1 MAQQIAADPVEA
13 AANVMKRQRAGVRSQ
28 SSGQLDELNK
38 TLKAQNANQKLKR
51 TPSVQDKVR
60 ANDSVAMIL
69 AKVYAI
75 VKKEQETN
83 KVYQKQQ
90 TSAIKNLSKDFTDV
104 IKKTSDNIKKAI
116 EKSVK
121 VNEELLKENVAVRQE
136 NKLFQ
141 EETQQETV
149 SKESKR
155 QKEILAAEDKRHKEL
170 ISILKKIEKKT
181 APTTDEDEDEED
193 SSSKGKRKKRKK
205 SLKLGDIKDQ
215 LKEKLLS
222 VVLDPKAIAAA
233 ATGALIIAAG
243 EAARE
248 DIRSSERSAQSAA
261 QRGDLA
267 ALDREIREANERT
280 VRQSVTDPRD
290 EQGVEAALKTMN
302 TPKKLLREKR
312 KRLEEANTP
321 ESKRA
326 LDVLNAQEEKRIL
339 MESRPQDSAAAK
351 KFDEDN
357 KAKIETLNKRIN
369 QPILVSSSTGYS
381 LPADKTAITS
391 GYGMRTIHGVE
402 EDHKGV
408 DLDMPE
414 GTPVL
419 AINSGEVIYQGSDN
433 INGKYIKIKHDDGKI
448 SSYAHLSKN
457 DVIAVGEKVKKG
469 DKIAES
475 GNTGKSTGPH
485 LHLAIRDKDGKF
497 IDPTTVIPELSGAK
511 KGQSLKRSIDS
522 PTSSNDSTATQTQT
536 AASSDG
542 IKPPNGVYFDPK
554 LGKWDSSQGKYVKST
569 DAKNRG
575 NEVPGLPGYVYRKEE
590 STAAMDESKTY
601 KDALKEFDR
610 QMNSDPNAPKV
621 NRSAAEAK
629 KFESYERD
637 EAKKFIQKKGLDL
650 KKAKQYGFPVSSI
663 TPVDSSND
671 RKISSLIDAERMS
684 RDLASMGQGMTNNF
698 INQTQIAAG
707 GGGGGGSSIPP
718 ANVRDNNVT
727 LMAALYG
734 QHNVR
739 MS

>member
-38 TLKAQNANQKLKR
+38 TLKAQNASQKLKR

-90 TSAIKNLSKDFTDV
+90 TSAIKNLAKDFTDV

-121 VNEELLKENVAVRQE
+121 VNEELLKENKKVRQE

-155 QKEILAAEDKRHKEL
+155 QKEMLSAEDKRHKEL

-181 APTTDEDEDEED
+181 APITEEDEDEES
-193 SSSKGKRKKRKK
+193 SSSKGKGKKRKK
-205 SLKLGDIKDQ
+205 SLKIGDIKDQ

-248 DIRSSERSAQSAA
+248 DIQSSERSAQSAA

-267 ALDREIREANERT
+267 GLDREIREANERT

-290 EQGVEAALKTMN
+290 EEGVQAALKTMN
-302 TPKKLLREKR
+302 TPKKLLYEKR
-312 KRLEEANTP
+312 KRLKEANTP

-326 LDVLNAQEEKRIL
+326 LDVLDAQEEKRVL
-339 MESRPQDSAAAK
+339 MESRPKDSAAAK

-357 KAKIETLNKRIN
+357 KAKIEAIDKRIK

-381 LPADKTAITS
+381 LPVENTEFGS
-391 GYGMRTIHGVE
+391 GYGTRTRGGKIESHQ
-402 EDHKGV
+402 GV
-408 DLDMPE
+408 DLKMPVD
-414 GTPVL
+414 TPIL
-419 AINSGEVIYQGSDN
+419 AANSGEVIFVGEGS
-433 INGKYIKIKHDDGKI
+433 GGAGETIKIKHDDGKYT
-448 SSYAHLSKN
+448 SYSHLSKSN
-457 DVIAVGEKVKKG
+457 VKVEQRVTKGQEIGRSGGKKG
-469 DKIAES
+469 APGA
-475 GNTGKSTGPH
+475 GNSEGPH
-485 LHLAIRDKDGKF
+485 LHFAAYDEKGKF
-497 IDPTTVIPELSGAK
+497 IDPKTLIPELSGAK
-511 KGQSLKRSIDS
+511 KGDNVIRSKDS
-522 PTSSNDSTATQTQT
+522 ATTSSDSTATQTQAT
-536 AASSDG
+536 NKNAEAVPG
-542 IKPPNGVYFDPK
+542 YTYKRGPNGGRMILNDKGEFV
-554 LGKWDSSQGKYVKST
+554 
-569 DAKNRG
+569 
-575 NEVPGLPGYVYRKEE
+575 EE
-590 STAAMDESKTY
+590 PTAAMDESKTY
-601 KDALKEFDR
+601 KGALREFEKEL
-610 QMNSDPNAPKV
+610 NSDPNAPKL
-621 NRSAAEAK
+621 NRSAAEAAK
-629 KFESYERD
+629 YESYEK
-637 EAKKFIQKKGLDL
+637 EAAKKFIQKKGLDL

-663 TPVDSSND
+663 TPVDSNND

-698 INQTQIAAG
+698 INQTQIASG
-707 GGGGGGSSIPP
+707 GGGGGGSSVPP
-718 ANVRDNNVT
+718 ASVRDNNVT
-727 LMAALYG
+727 IMAALYG